1 MKDHPKLA
9 NRDLKAL
16 REFVDSEMSMTANYQ
31 PVIIRQLLIQGGRAT
46 KDELMLALLLEQPDV
61 INYWRSILMKW
72 PKLILVKKHKLILY
86 RSKTKTFELLFDLS
100 NSEEVSVISK
110 ICDVKIAKFR
120 KFAVRKESGIRYK
133 LIEQAKGCCQACGS
147 LGTLENPLDI
157 DHIVPQ
163 SKAKE
168 GKIRSAQGVL
178 IGVNDEENLQVLC
191 IACNRG
197 KRDQGHFNFK
207 PSEERLTE
215 AVTEIVNRAKDLGM
229 DVDKIL
235 IKAQEP

>member
-1 MKDHPKLA
+1 MKKHPELA
-9 NRDLKAL
+9 KQDLTRL
-16 REFVDSEMSMTANYQ
+16 REFVNSEMSMTANYQ
-31 PVIIRQLLIQGGRAT
+31 PVIIRQLLIQGGHAT

-72 PKLILVKKHKLILY
+72 PKLILVKHKLIVY
-86 RSKTKTFELLFDLS
+86 RSETKTFELLFDLS
-100 NSEEVSVISK
+100 NAKEVSVISK
-110 ICDVKIAKFR
+110 MCDVKIAKFR

-157 DHIVPQ
+157 DHVVPQ

-168 GKIRSAQGVL
+168 GKIKTAQGVL

-197 KRDQGHFNFK
+197 KRDQGYFNFK
-207 PSEERLTE
+207 PSEERLTK